1 MKSITLEHI
10 LSQVREAAASPLGD
24 MRIVDT
30 IDFGQFAR
38 QGDIYIRR
46 IAEPSDGWVETEN
59 RQLAPGSTQG
69 SRHTVSDSVRVLVAP
84 TTAMKRRQTDRGL
97 AFEGPQLVSED
108 RFTVSHPEHADISLP
123 GGCYEVLYQSDFQSQ
138 QRAKD

>member
-1 MKSITLEHI
+1 MKTITLENT
-10 LSQVREAAASPLGD
+10 LSQVREFATSPLGD
-24 MRIVDT
+24 VRTVDA
-30 IDFGQFAR
+30 IAVGQFVR
-38 QGDIYIRR
+38 QGDLYIRR
-46 IAEPSDGWVETEN
+46 IKAPTTGWKETQN

-69 SRHTVSDSVRVLVAP
+69 SRHTVSESVRVLVSP
-84 TTAMKRRQTDRGL
+84 TPMQRRSTERGL
-97 AFEGPQLVSED
+97 AFEGPQLVSKD